1 MQLAVQLQVPRPA
14 LHPVLL
20 DLCESQKQPI
30 LLTDWIFTAYFPTFT
45 KINAGI
51 STAGCRRYRRQALI
65 TEGGGGDPINPLDV
79 LWRREGTLTANTDS
93 QTQKRTLHAVLCAK
107 PLLPEGTAALVFG

>member
-1 MQLAVQLQVPRPA
+1 MLAF
-14 LHPVLL
+14 LL
-20 DLCESQKQPI
+20 LAAAA
-30 LLTDWIFTAYFPTFT
+30 T
-45 KINAGI
+45 G
-51 STAGCRRYRRQALI
+51 GRLI